1 MIGEIMNINIE
12 KLKISLSELN
22 KLIEDYEKIYYSLY
36 NELSN
41 CSGFWQDNNATLFF
55 EDVNIEKLSV
65 ERAIIEFKEIADL
78 YNYLVN
84 KYIEF
89 GNKIKFDLKLKDEI
103 LVKFDRYLGRIY
115 DILDEFR
122 RLDFEFYNNIRG
134 NIYSDIDKLMDVSN
148 ILVSLKSDV
157 KKKFNKFE
165 EIEKEVSLR
174 ISKINVEI
182 LKENDI
188 SQFI

>member
-1 MIGEIMNINIE
+1 MNINIE
-12 KLKISLSELN
+12 KLKINLSELN

-103 LVKFDRYLGRIY
+103 LVKFDRYLGSIY

-122 RLDFEFYNNIRG
+122 RLDFEFYNDIKG